1 MAINFPESFKKEILE
16 KTSKEFDLATK
27 KLSQADLTAVSGG
40 VITRD
45 QHEIIE
51 HYAKVFKDNG
61 FSRDYYA
68 SFVVNRWKAD
78 DNPPTMEEMEEW
90 LDKYWDNL

>member
-1 MAINFPESFKKEILE
+1 MAIKNSDNFAEELFNKASE
-16 KTSKEFDLATK
+16 EFAFSN
-27 KLSQADLTAVSGG
+27 KLSPADLKAVSGG
-40 VITRD
+40 TITRD

-51 HYAKVFKDNG
+51 YYAKVFKDNG

-78 DNPPTMEEMEEW
+78 DYPPTMEEMEEW